1 MRKLLLRRDGRA
13 PGYADITK
21 FRGIVG
27 GWPLG
32 ITENRFKK
40 YLTSSKKGATC
51 VLPGSWG
58 KYITGEFQLRAMLR
72 ENNKFPIS
80 RSVINETLFSA
91 QILTSSADIN
101 FRVER
106 VRIRLFG
113 MNIGWFL
120 DERIPKQR

>member
-1 MRKLLLRRDGRA
+1 M
-13 PGYADITK
+13 
-21 FRGIVG
+21 
-27 GWPLG
+27 
-32 ITENRFKK
+32 
-40 YLTSSKKGATC
+40 
-51 VLPGSWG
+51 
-58 KYITGEFQLRAMLR
+58 RAMLR

-106 VRIRLFG
+106 VRIRLFE
-113 MNIGWFL
+113 MNIGRFL